1 MKRHRYKPWNA
12 PDAEIKAKNKADVLI
27 LLHVVKEKNL
37 EINKKKKLSR
47 KRNYKNE
54 IKEISEVG
62 TTVSEKKMLDGL
74 QSRMDMTG
82 ERSLNN
88 NYHT

>member
-62 TTVSEKKMLDGL
+62 TTVSEKKNAGWAPEQNGHDRGKKL
-74 QSRMDMTG
+74 
-82 ERSLNN
+82 E
-88 NYHT
+88 